1 MLENTKCHK
10 IWRFLTLIQPT
21 PRAFAIL
28 AVAEAN
34 GLELDLVYAE
44 KEYEENYAKLL
55 EYNPLGQ
62 VPVFV
67 GADGLVLTECVAIAL
82 YSMLYLTAIR

>member
-1 MLENTKCHK
+1 MLRNTKPS
-10 IWRFLTLIQPT
+10 RTQRVLTLIQPT

-28 AVAEAN
+28 AAAKAN

-44 KEYEENYAKLL
+44 KKNKENYAKLL
-55 EYNPLGQ
+55 ELNPLGQ

-67 GADGLVLTECVAIAL
+67 GADGLVLTECIAIAM
-82 YSMLYLTAIR
+82 YST